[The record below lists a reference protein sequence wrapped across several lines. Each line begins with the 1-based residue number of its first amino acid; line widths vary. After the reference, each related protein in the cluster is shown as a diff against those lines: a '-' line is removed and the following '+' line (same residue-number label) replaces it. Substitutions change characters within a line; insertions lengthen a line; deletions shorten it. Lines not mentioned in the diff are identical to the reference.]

1 MTPLM
6 SLHVELWQTGKVE
19 HLLAFANVPSS
30 TLGVNVNEPL
40 TVVMRPYSR
49 EEGEPSMTVMKPS
62 QQSTITLQQIESPI
76 HFKTVSFIRHGES
89 RWNEAQAKKNVME
102 MVSHVDHPLNE
113 TGYAQAYRLQHAI
126 RAALTS
132 STDVSSPLEAAAVRS
147 LVSAQVRCQSGAHW
161 QTKASAHHGAIPP
174 RHRRSGAHR

>member
-1 MTPLM
+1 LP
-6 SLHVELWQTGKVE
+6 
-19 HLLAFANVPSS
+19 
-30 TLGVNVNEPL
+30 
-40 TVVMRPYSR
+40 
-49 EEGEPSMTVMKPS
+49 
-62 QQSTITLQQIESPI
+62 
-76 HFKTVSFIRHGES
+76 
-89 RWNEAQAKKNVME
+89 
-102 MVSHVDHPLNE
+102 DHPLNE

-174 RHRRSGAHR
+174 RHRRSGAHRWLARYRPRSWLCRWWPLMAL